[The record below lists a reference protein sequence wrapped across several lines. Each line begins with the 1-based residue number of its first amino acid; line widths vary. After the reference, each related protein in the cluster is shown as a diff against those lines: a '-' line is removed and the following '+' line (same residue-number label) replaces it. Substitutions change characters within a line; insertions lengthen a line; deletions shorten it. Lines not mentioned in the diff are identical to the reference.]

1 MRAEREAA
9 LALSSS
15 ILVSAFQGSKSL
27 RDSGAATQPRRNAG
41 AHKRSA
47 GALISSGSVR
57 CVDQE
62 AAHDAE
68 LQQLRQS
75 ATGLR
80 EQVRQFELA
89 RVDESVWKERENELR
104 RAVEIAATQ
113 KQQVEQA
120 ADNVRQQLHEAL
132 GSLDS
137 LRLELDS
144 AVGHKEELQRRLDSF
159 DAAETSAPAAA
170 TMSLRESEAPM
181 RSFEAPKESVLL
193 LTCKSA
199 ATHEMSTAIEQLQ
212 QQLLQTQYELAES
225 KQLDCRLRAPVEEQ
239 QIENTR
245 LIEDGICAQKR
256 VDELT
261 QQCALHKS
269 AVEDMREEM
278 TYLEMERDELIAQ
291 AASQNDA
298 HHTIDTSAS
307 EQSGSEG
314 TGAPSAQTLE
324 VMRKGL
330 PDEVACAVKM
340 LISDLSR
347 LSSDLSDTH
356 AESAAA
362 YQQLQGRLSDT
373 HADAAAARQT
383 LQGREALFGSGLGG
397 IGRVVVECIN
407 EAHLVSRALENM
419 QQAYWQHEVGLNHA
433 TAAVQLNEEKERA
446 SAVQASGASELS
458 QQVHALQLKVDCL
471 TVDMAVEIEKCAA
484 AGVRERAAVEA
495 TDEMSLETIGHKN
508 MLHDISMSLNDMT
521 HYMSLA
527 ITVPDASGGHDSVL
541 ARLQLVKTEVYALVQ
556 RETDAQRRVNMLQDE
571 AAREDEAGV
580 AVGLVTKG
588 SSSEW
593 ERTVSGRTTGGRPW
607 SGQSSG
613 RPSSGMLSSAQ
624 TPQLGDR
631 GSGTGSTSPSVDFN
645 MSPSVQFNLQEPPAQ
660 SMRPWNATNTRP
672 SSASMLRPPA
682 GRRPVRPASA
692 HHVGAASSRTQHT
705 VSGRTQMENISQHRR
720 GVVGAEAED
729 ALQNHTQDDARD
741 DDARDDDAASQE
753 QVRNIYN
760 SYSDSRTVPDDH
772 DDESDTRV
780 DPSPLNPL
788 PERLLEVSGNLMGGD
803 DDAESESGRSSSMEN
818 MTDSDTNRREGHIPS
833 TTPPLHNHPTALKS
847 ESDASGGSRS
857 ETPVLLPP
865 GIVETVT
872 TRHASCSGDVAA
884 QTPTLEEFPGKSVAG
899 SNLEGSTS
907 ARVATRVAPALLSK
921 SSASPLGGRGLP
933 ALGFE
938 GRGGGLPALQGIPK
952 LQIGKLALDKTRG
965 GEEGL
970 GVAVTPRG
978 ERAEMMVERREGVLA
993 SPRVDRPERPSAPA
1007 YGRGGRHAVLG
1018 VATKGDSPR
1027 GLPSQLSP
1035 QLSARG
1041 NPSESTPGK
1050 ERKTVTP
1057 MHSSSGSHGFPAK
1070 SPSPGS
1076 EGLVSD
1082 VTVSASEIEGI
1093 EADEDGGYEHD
1104 EDFVQEDPSGD
1115 VDDFENA
1122 IDEAIF
1128 VSRDRDTG
1136 HGAARVSDVS
1146 GGPI

>member
-68 LQQLRQS
+68 LQQLRQN

-104 RAVEIAATQ
+104 RAAEMAATQ

-137 LRLELDS
+137 LRLERDS
-144 AVGHKEELQRRLDSF
+144 AVGRKEELQRRLDSF

-239 QIENTR
+239 QIENAR

-261 QQCALHKS
+261 QQCAQHKS

-298 HHTIDTSAS
+298 HHTTDTSAS

-314 TGAPSAQTLE
+314 TSAPSAQTLE
-324 VMRKGL
+324 VTRKGL

-362 YQQLQGRLSDT
+362 YQHLQGRLSDT

-433 TAAVQLNEEKERA
+433 TAAVLQHEEKERA

-458 QQVHALQLKVDCL
+458 QQVQALQLKVDCL
-471 TVDMAVEIEKCAA
+471 TLDMAVEIEKCAA
-484 AGVRERAAVEA
+484 AGVREKAAVET
-495 TDEMSLETIGHKN
+495 TDEMCLETIGHKN
-508 MLHDISMSLNDMT
+508 MLDEISMSLSDMT

-556 RETDAQRRVNMLQDE
+556 RETDAQQRVNILQDE

-580 AVGLVTKG
+580 AVGLVAKG
-588 SSSEW
+588 SNSEW

-613 RPSSGMLSSAQ
+613 RPCSGMLSSAQ

-631 GSGTGSTSPSVDFN
+631 GSGTGSTSPCVDFN
-645 MSPSVQFNLQEPPAQ
+645 MSPSVQFNLQEPPTQ
-660 SMRPWNATNTRP
+660 SMRQWNATNTRP

-682 GRRPVRPASA
+682 GRQPVRPASA

-705 VSGRTQMENISQHRR
+705 VSGRTRMENVSQHRR

-729 ALQNHTQDDARD
+729 ALQDHTQDDARD
-741 DDARDDDAASQE
+741 DEGVNQVNQDDAVSQE
-753 QVRNIYN
+753 QVDNTYTYN
-760 SYSDSRTVPDDH
+760 AYSHSRTVPDDN

-780 DPSPLNPL
+780 DPSTRDCNTLHL
-788 PERLLEVSGNLMGGD
+788 HL
-803 DDAESESGRSSSMEN
+803 ESGRSSSMEN
-818 MTDSDTNRREGHIPS
+818 MTDSDTNRREGHTPC
-833 TTPPLHNHPTALKS
+833 TTPPLHNHPTALNR
-847 ESDASGGSRS
+847 ESDASGGSRP
-857 ETPVLLPP
+857 EIPVLLPP

-899 SNLEGSTS
+899 SNLEGSTATHDEPA
-907 ARVATRVAPALLSK
+907 ARVATRDEPALLSK

-933 ALGFE
+933 ALSFE
-938 GRGGGLPALQGIPK
+938 GRGRGLPALQGIPK
-952 LQIGKLALDKTRG
+952 LQIGKLALEKTRG
-965 GEEGL
+965 GEEVL

-1007 YGRGGRHAVLG
+1007 YGRGGRQAVLG
-1018 VATKGDSPR
+1018 VATKEDSPR
-1027 GLPSQLSP
+1027 SLPSQLSP

-1041 NPSESTPGK
+1041 NPSESSPGK
-1050 ERKTVTP
+1050 EWKTVTP
-1057 MHSSSGSHGFPAK
+1057 MHSPSGSHGFPAK
-1070 SPSPGS
+1070 SSSLGS
-1076 EGLVSD
+1076 EGLLSD
-1082 VTVSASEIEGI
+1082 VTVSASEIEGD

-1104 EDFVQEDPSGD
+1104 EDFVKEDPSGY

-1122 IDEAIF
+1122 VDEAIF

-1136 HGAARVSDVS
+1136 HGAARVFDVS